1 MNISPVLFVIIGIAA
16 TSLAQILL
24 KIGSSSA
31 ILSKGWIAFLLIS
44 LITYSISFVC
54 YYLALRFYNIT
65 KISPIMMA
73 STVSIVAAY
82 GFLVGENIN
91 VSKLIGIVLAIFSIV
106 LISKS

>member
-1 MNISPVLFVIIGIAA
+1 MNITPVLFVIIGIAA

-24 KIGSSSA
+24 KIGSSST
-31 ILSKGWIAFLLIS
+31 IFSKGWIVFLLVS

-54 YYLALRFYNIT
+54 YYLALKFYNIT

-82 GFLVGENIN
+82 GFLAGENIN
-91 VSKLIGIVLAIFSIV
+91 LSNIMGIFLAIFSIV